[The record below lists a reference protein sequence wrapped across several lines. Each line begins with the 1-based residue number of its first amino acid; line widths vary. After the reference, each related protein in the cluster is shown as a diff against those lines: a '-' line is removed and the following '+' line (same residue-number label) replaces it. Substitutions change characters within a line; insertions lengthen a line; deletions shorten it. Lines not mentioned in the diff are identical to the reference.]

1 MSFLS
6 IFPQVYVGAINRLY
20 QLSQD
25 LSIAVT
31 EVTGPKLDSAFCAL
45 SDCPE
50 NVNKKLMNNTNKL
63 LLIDYSSSRLIAC
76 GTLFQGICS
85 VRSAHNISSIETET
99 LEAVVANEANASTVA
114 FIAPGP
120 ALPSSVPVMYIGAT
134 YTDNSPYRAEVPAV
148 ASRSLQKDKMFQ
160 IAATHVTTGTRI
172 YINNPARETYK
183 IKYVYGFPSEQF
195 SYFVTYQPK
204 DNQHNNKEFISKLVR
219 VCQEDSN
226 YHSYTEIPIECI
238 GEDGTK
244 YNRIEAGY
252 LGHPGQDLAASLNIQ
267 TKDDVL
273 FAVFSKANGSEAS
286 NRTALCVYSL
296 KAIRRK
302 FMQNIKAC
310 FNGDGSRGLD
320 FIASNMKCVQTR
332 YNLISED
339 FCGLDVNSPFGGE
352 MPATATAAITFADQ
366 QLTSIASTTTS
377 SFTVAFIGTS
387 KGHVKKL
394 VVESGTLA
402 SEYSEVVVDEGSAIN
417 KDMYFDKKEMNLYVM
432 SEYKLSKVRVHECNI
447 FRSCIDCLKARDPYC
462 GWCSMENKCLL
473 RTNCQDDGNDPL
485 FWVNYRNGKCTSIT
499 SVTPHQLQR
508 TTARN
513 LELVIDHLPNLK
525 DRLVCAFTTKEKVI
539 VTNATRNGN
548 IVNCTTPRT
557 DLLPQIE
564 QLKRKFTSGDFCYI
578 FFFNN
583 ITNGDFLF
591 SFFLSLSPFI
601 MFFCFFIVCYF

>member
-1 MSFLS
+1 M
-6 IFPQVYVGAINRLY
+6 
-20 QLSQD
+20 
-25 LSIAVT
+25 
-31 EVTGPKLDSAFCAL
+31 TGPKLDSSDCAL
-45 SDCPE
+45 SECPA
-50 NVNKKLMNNTNKL
+50 NVNRKLMNNTNKL

-85 VRSAHNISSIETET
+85 VRSAQNISYVEPEAQ
-99 LEAVVANEANASTVA
+99 EAVVANEEHASTVA

-120 ALPSSVPVMYIGAT
+120 PNPPSTHVMYIGAT

-148 ASRSLQKDKMFQ
+148 SSRSLQRDKMFQ
-160 IAATHVTTGTRI
+160 IASSHVTTGTRI

-183 IKYVYGFPSEQF
+183 IKYVYGFPSERF
-195 SYFVTYQPK
+195 SYFLTYQPK
-204 DNQHNNKEFISKLVR
+204 SNQASHKEYISKLVR
-219 VCQEDSN
+219 VCQDDSN
-226 YHSYTEIPIECI
+226 YYSYTEIPIECV

-244 YNRIEAGY
+244 YNRVEAGY
-252 LGHPGQDLAASLNIQ
+252 LGHPGQDLAESLNIQ
-267 TKDDVL
+267 TSDDVL
-273 FAVFSKANGSEAS
+273 FAVFSHADAGKPS
-286 NRTALCVYSL
+286 NRTALCVYAL
-296 KAIRRK
+296 KTIRRK

-310 FNGDGSRGLD
+310 FSGEGSRGLD
-320 FIASNMKCVQTR
+320 FIASNMKCVATR
-332 YNLISED
+332 LSLISED

-352 MPATATAAITFADQ
+352 MPALASSSITFTDHE
-366 QLTSIASTTTS
+366 LTSVAATTTS
-377 SFTVAFIGTS
+377 SFTVVFIGTS

-394 VVESGTLA
+394 VVESQTSA
-402 SEYSEVVVDEGSAIN
+402 SEYAEIVIDEGSPIN
-417 KDMYFDKKEMNLYVM
+417 KDMYFDKKAMNLFVM

-447 FRSCIDCLKARDPYC
+447 YKSCSDCLKARDPYC

-525 DRLVCAFTTKEKVI
+525 EHLVCAFTTKEKVI

-564 QLKRKFTSGDFCYI
+564 QGKRKFTSGNFI
-578 FFFNN
+578 TFFQFNH
-583 ITNGDFLF
+583 
-591 SFFLSLSPFI
+591 
-601 MFFCFFIVCYF
+601 